1 MRPSQGIRW
10 GEVRIAGQYRG
21 IMFQGDEPE
30 YLPAQVEIMSDHH
43 RRTTL
48 GLRDGDLLA
57 FTLLTDQGTGK
68 RP

>member
-1 MRPSQGIRW
+1 MPPSQGIRW
-10 GEVRIAGQYRG
+10 G
-21 IMFQGDEPE
+21 DEPE
-30 YLPAQVEIMSDHH
+30 YLPVQVAIMSDHH